1 MLWRMGNRAVA
12 PFTIE
17 GWEEDV
23 YDERPGARLSRTRI
37 TKTFTGDFAGTSEV
51 SALMCAGAVEGS
63 AAYVGFERF
72 TGSLHGRT
80 GTFVLHH
87 TASGSGGRRG
97 GSWTIVPDTGTGEL
111 TGLSGTG
118 EISVDE
124 DGAHTLVLEYELG

>member
-1 MLWRMGNRAVA
+1 MGNRAVA

-17 GWEEDV
+17 DWEEDV

-37 TKTFTGDFAGTSEV
+37 TKTFTGDFAGTSEA
-51 SALMCAGAVEGS
+51 STLMCRAAVEGS

-72 TGSLHGRT
+72 AGSLHGRT

-97 GSWTIVPDTGTGEL
+97 GSWTIVPGTGTGEL
-111 TGLSGTG
+111 TGISGAG

-124 DGAHTLVLEYELG
+124 DGAHTLVLEYEL

>member
-1 MLWRMGNRAVA
+1 MGDKAVA
-12 PFTIE
+12 PFSIE

-37 TKTFTGDFAGTSEV
+37 TKTFTGDFTGTSE
-51 SALMCAGAVEGS
+51 AETLMCGAAVEGS

-72 TGSLHGRT
+72 VGSLHGRE

-87 TASGSGGRRG
+87 TASGSGGQRG

-111 TGLSGTG
+111 SGISGAG
-118 EISVDE
+118 EIVITE
-124 DGAHTLVLEYELG
+124 DGAHTLMLAYELG

>member
-1 MLWRMGNRAVA
+1 MGNRAVA

-37 TKTFTGDFAGTSEV
+37 TKTFTGDFTGTSE
-51 SALMCAGAVEGS
+51 AETLMCRAQVEES

-72 TGSLHGRT
+72 AGSLHGRT

-87 TASGSGGRRG
+87 TASGSGGQRG
-97 GSWTIVPDTGTGEL
+97 GSWTVVPDTGTGEL
-111 TGLSGTG
+111 TGLSGAG
-118 EISVDE
+118 EIVIDD
-124 DGAHTLVLEYELG
+124 DGAHTLVLAYELG